1 MSRGAQRS
9 LTLGVGAGLKHVEL
23 LRVLCEGVDF
33 DHRVEN
39 YHDPGHQQTKRHQP
53 RKLLK
58 TFKSFL
64 G

>member
-1 MSRGAQRS
+1 MSPSVQRS

-39 YHDPGHQQTKRHQP
+39 DHDPVHQQTKRHQP

-58 TFKSFL
+58 PF
-64 G
+64 